1 MSDHHFDNM
10 QALDTRLQG
19 EGYTLAHS
27 GRAILTRHDEGGT
40 FPVALAIDDGEPN
53 LTVIPPEVQAHPDAQ
68 ELLRDRERLLK
79 ILHDEYAEIP
89 PDLLTMFSVLLHIA
103 PKNTEI
109 TLCEV
114 RVYCTDPGVWKV
126 VIGCD
131 MAVALIP
138 HLKRSMER
146 THSRVERDIC
156 GIVPTRAGGS
166 RKPRRRWK

>member
-1 MSDHHFDNM
+1 MIENDM
-10 QALDTRLQG
+10 QTLDIRIRG

-27 GRAILTRHDEGGT
+27 GRAILTRYGEGGKY
-40 FPVALAIDDGEPN
+40 PVALAIDDGEPN
-53 LTVIPPEVQAHPDAQ
+53 LTVIPPEVKAHPNAQ

-89 PDLLTMFSVLLHIA
+89 PDLLTMFSVMLHLA

-109 TLCEV
+109 ILCEV

-131 MAVALIP
+131 MAVTLIP

-146 THSRVERDIC
+146 THRRVEVDVC
-156 GIVPTRAGGS
+156 GISPTPGGGNRG
-166 RKPRRRWK
+166 RKTRRWK